1 MIAKGPKAPLRLNC
15 SSFFAASYS
24 FTARFGLSHAHAV
37 APKGEPRA
45 ELLRIFWHESG
56 TRTRTLP
63 GPFASVSKHS
73 VSWRRRVRLIRT
85 SATQICATPQLNL
98 SMDGSGL
105 AAPIS
110 FRGNKKKSEK
120 HMKLRMTLW
129 VALAIAFAI
138 PGICQSNSAGK
149 STSISGW
156 VIDSSCAYTKG
167 LEKPISGSCAKA
179 CAKNGSPLVILR
191 DDGAIYLPIDSKT
204 PSSSQNAKL
213 LPFAGEHVKVSGTE
227 YAHGDSH
234 GIVIASIAPDR
245 R

>member
-1 MIAKGPKAPLRLNC
+1 VKRKM
-15 SSFFAASYS
+15 
-24 FTARFGLSHAHAV
+24 
-37 APKGEPRA
+37 
-45 ELLRIFWHESG
+45 
-56 TRTRTLP
+56 
-63 GPFASVSKHS
+63 
-73 VSWRRRVRLIRT
+73 
-85 SATQICATPQLNL
+85 
-98 SMDGSGL
+98 M
-105 AAPIS
+105 
-110 FRGNKKKSEK
+110 
-120 HMKLRMTLW
+120 LW
-129 VALAIAFAI
+129 VAVAIAVPI
-138 PGICQSNSAGK
+138 LGISQSSSTGK

-167 LEKPISGSCAKA
+167 LEKPISVGCAKA

-191 DDGAIYLPIDSKT
+191 DDGAIFLPIDSKT

>member
-1 MIAKGPKAPLRLNC
+1 MKRKTMLCIA
-15 SSFFAASYS
+15 
-24 FTARFGLSHAHAV
+24 
-37 APKGEPRA
+37 
-45 ELLRIFWHESG
+45 
-56 TRTRTLP
+56 
-63 GPFASVSKHS
+63 
-73 VSWRRRVRLIRT
+73 
-85 SATQICATPQLNL
+85 
-98 SMDGSGL
+98 
-105 AAPIS
+105 
-110 FRGNKKKSEK
+110 
-120 HMKLRMTLW
+120 
-129 VALAIAFAI
+129 VALAVPIL
-138 PGICQSNSAGK
+138 GWSQSGGTGK

-167 LEKPISGSCAKA
+167 LVKPISVACAKA

-213 LPFAGEHVKVSGTE
+213 LPFAGAHVKVSGTE